1 MFYSQVILARK
12 GPLGKIWLAA
22 HFDKRLTKNQI
33 FTTDI
38 SESVNSVINPATP
51 LALRVSGHLMLGI
64 VRIYSRK
71 VKYLMSDCTEAMW
84 KIKLA
89 FRPGN
94 VDLMLDAQA
103 ASNVLIDDPRYFGN
117 VMPDSDYPELDEQAF
132 SHDMLTHY
140 NTLKAAKGHLNNNI
154 APQDSFQYDDF
165 DIQSVDSLS
174 RRETSMRSL
183 YSSPMIGGKNQ
194 LDSGSKV
201 RSETS
206 KASRI
211 SDIELMRE
219 ERSRG
224 SLSANRTS
232 LSSAGKNMRMDDDI
246 PAFEE
251 QGDENMFGNENV
263 PPLDDYNDQYY
274 EEYQEPLPARMSF
287 NRLSE
292 IGEDA
297 LEEERSIAESE
308 QEQQTRQAKSKAKEN
323 TKKPRKK
330 NKHNITIDERTE
342 ISRDI
347 IKQRMQNC
355 DAILRRK
362 PDDPLPKRPRAE
374 EAMAPEQLLAVPN
387 MQGLCPELL
396 ELFAMTMTTGPLPF
410 ALKEKVAEEF
420 QEDQGDVNMVEDDVE
435 LTRYAGE
442 FDSSRRL
449 SLYSD
454 QQHVEEPS
462 PERMDDFAQDDYFD
476 AGAPFEEY
484 HDENY
489 DKSALETRMDQA
501 TGYVEN
507 ILDASEKNVSGDVG
521 SGKRNARTQLV
532 LEVLQDQL
540 RDKDEITFADIS
552 TGISR
557 RTAASC
563 FLEVLQLKT
572 WGLIDCHQSA
582 PFEDIFISSTNNTFV
597 QQQ

>member
-140 NTLKAAKGHLNNNI
+140 NTLKAAKGHLSNN
-154 APQDSFQYDDF
+154 APQDNFQYDDF
-165 DIQSVDSLS
+165 DAQSVDSLS

-183 YSSPMIGGKNQ
+183 YSSPMIGGKAQ

-219 ERSRG
+219 ERIRG

-232 LSSAGKNMRMDDDI
+232 LSSAGGMNMRMDDDI

-251 QGDENMFGNENV
+251 QGDENMFGDENV

-274 EEYQEPLPARMSF
+274 EEYQEPLPTTTRMSF
-287 NRLSE
+287 NRLSDV
-292 IGEDA
+292 GEDA
-297 LEEERSIAESE
+297 LEERSIAESE
-308 QEQQTRQAKSKAKEN
+308 EVKQTKKAKTKEN
-323 TKKPRKK
+323 PKKARKK

-374 EAMAPEQLLAVPN
+374 EIMAPERLLAVPN

-396 ELFAMTMTTGPLPF
+396 DIFAMTMTTGQLPF
-410 ALKEKVAEEF
+410 PQKSKQVDEF
-420 QEDQGDVNMVEDDVE
+420 QGDEGGAEMMEEDVE
-435 LTRYAGE
+435 QTRYAGE
-442 FDSSRRL
+442 IDSSRRL

-462 PERMDDFAQDDYFD
+462 PERMDDFGQQDNYFD
-476 AGAPFEEY
+476 AGPPFEEY
-484 HDENY
+484 QEENY
-489 DKSALETRMDQA
+489 DKSVLETRMDQA
-501 TGYVEN
+501 IGYVGN
-507 ILDASEKNVSGDVG
+507 VLDVTEKNASGDVG
-521 SGKRNARTQLV
+521 TGKRNARTQLV

-540 RDKDEITFADIS
+540 RDKDEITFSDIS

-572 WGLIDCHQSA
+572 WGLIDCRQSA
-582 PFEDIFISSTNNTFV
+582 PFDDIFISSTNNTFV